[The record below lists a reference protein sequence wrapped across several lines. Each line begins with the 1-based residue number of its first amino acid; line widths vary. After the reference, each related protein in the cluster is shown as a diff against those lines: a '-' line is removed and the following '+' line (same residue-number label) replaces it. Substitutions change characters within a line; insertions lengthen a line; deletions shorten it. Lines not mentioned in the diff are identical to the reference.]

1 MPTHADYCSFP
12 LYWESIYCGGAFF
25 TQTALMVLSSVCF
38 SSRIREFV
46 VEPRKAGIDAL
57 EREVEEELEALEY
70 DAETNPEYKE
80 YLTTEY
86 KEVLENLK
94 RIKDHLESRSL
105 WIRIICSALS
115 WIFLVFLFLLIIHG
129 KDDALGFCPL
139 LFMLHLLFARG
150 VSALVYSAKI
160 GEFQNE
166 KRHFSSLRKGHR
178 RLRNQNSQRDMWKK
192 MMQDF
197 REMTGNSLVAELP
210 KKSPSRKKTANGSAG
225 SKKKPSEPPP
235 ADGTPD
241 NK

>member
-1 MPTHADYCSFP
+1 
-12 LYWESIYCGGAFF
+12 
-25 TQTALMVLSSVCF
+25 MVLSSVCF

-94 RIKDHLESRSL
+94 RIKDHLESRSRL
-105 WIRIICSALS
+105 IRIICSGLS

-129 KDDALGFCPL
+129 KDESLGFWPL
-139 LFMLHLLFARG
+139 LFLLHLLGARA
-150 VSALVYSAKI
+150 VSSFVYAEKN

-178 RLRNQNSQRDMWKK
+178 RLMNRKSQRDMLKK

-197 REMTGNSLVAELP
+197 QEMTGNSLVAELP
-210 KKSPSRKKTANGSAG
+210 KKSPSRKKPANGSAG
-225 SKKKPSEPPP
+225 SKKKPSAPQPS
-235 ADGTPD
+235 DGAPD